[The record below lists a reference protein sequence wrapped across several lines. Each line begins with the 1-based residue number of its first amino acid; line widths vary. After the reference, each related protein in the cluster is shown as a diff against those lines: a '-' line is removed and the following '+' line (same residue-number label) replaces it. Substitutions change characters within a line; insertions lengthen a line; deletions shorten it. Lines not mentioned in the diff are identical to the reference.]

1 MDASEYLA
9 FVPLLIYGISLADL
23 LSEWKR
29 LFEPQQRYFPYTV
42 MTIIMTEGVIYNIF
56 IYQRLLDE
64 LANATY
70 LIYLTYLIPPLLFMM
85 VTQAFTP
92 EKDNDTKTYYEKQ
105 RKTVFLLYAA
115 FVASHFLHPFDE
127 PAQVNIFRIVIIAF
141 MVIVAFT
148 KDERWIYLII
158 VFWII
163 AFSTRIAAGLQG
175 EDQSTNVEN
184 SKPKTGSL
192 FNPEDWVSQYPKNH
206 DKANSKILF
215 S

>member
-56 IYQRLLDE
+56 IYQGLLDE
-64 LANATY
+64 LADASY

-92 EKDNDTKTYYEKQ
+92 EKGNDTKTYFEQQ

-127 PAQVNIFRIVIIAF
+127 PIEVNIFRIVIIVF

-148 KDERWIYLII
+148 TGERWIYLII

-163 AFSTRIAAGLQG
+163 AFSTRIAAGFQG
-175 EDQSTNVEN
+175 GDKNTHVEN
-184 SKPKTGSL
+184 SISKTWSL
-192 FNPEDWVSQYPKNH
+192 FNPEDWVSQYPDNH
-206 DKANSKILF
+206 DELKVKTLF